1 MRAIPQWPGG
11 ISLVIPFK
19 ISHIAAALIG
29 VAVLGIGSPSGHA
42 AADPKDATVAPA
54 IREYQAVIAPI
65 LETHCYECH
74 GDGFDK
80 GKVAFDALDTDEK
93 ILKPDLWL
101 RVLNNTRA
109 GLMPAEK
116 KPRLSA
122 ADQAKLERWIKYG
135 VFKIDPQ
142 NPDPGRVTVR
152 RLNRVE
158 YRNTVRDLLGVDYN
172 TDHEFPPDDT
182 GFGFDNI
189 GDALTT
195 SPMLMEKYVAAAQTI
210 VGEAVPTAPRKP
222 IEQIVKGLSF
232 DGQAARTKWGK
243 RQLVFSEPAN
253 VGASFKTTL
262 AGSYRVKLDMQVN
275 GAYTPDPGKARILF
289 KIDGKEFLNQEF
301 AYHDE
306 KDYEFESTHK
316 WQPSDHQLA
325 IEVQP
330 TVPGEKKETII
341 DLFVNQVT
349 IEGPLEKA
357 HWVKTENYDRY
368 FPRPVPDGAK
378 QRHAYAKELLAAFA
392 QKAYRRPLSSQD
404 GDDTAERLANLA
416 EAYYREPGK
425 TFEQGVAHAMA
436 AVLSSPRFL
445 FKLEAP
451 ADHAL
456 DAQVADV
463 DEYSLASRLSYFLW
477 STMPDDELLALAA
490 RGELR
495 KQLPAQVKRMLADPR
510 VENLARN
517 FTGQWLQARD
527 VEGIASNPR
536 EVIVRD
542 AGEEESLRALRNA
555 WRAGDEATAKR
566 LADYIDKLVDSK
578 PELDKD
584 MRTAMR
590 RETEMFFGNLV
601 TEDRPVIELIDS
613 NYIFVNEK
621 LAALYGLPGVT
632 GPEMRKVMLPA
643 GSARGGVL
651 TQGSTLFVTS
661 NPDRTSP
668 VKRGLF
674 VLANFLGTPPP
685 PPPANVPA
693 LEASE
698 SDFKGH
704 DPVLRDILKKHRENP
719 ACASCHNRMDP
730 IGLAFENFNAFGMW
744 RDSERK
750 QPIAASGNLITGE
763 SFNSVTELK
772 RILSGDHRQEFYHT
786 LSRKLLT
793 YASGRGTE
801 YYDVETIDEIVNRLN
816 ASDGRFSALL
826 MGVIESAPFQKMR
839 TQATATVAN

>member
-1 MRAIPQWPGG
+1 
-11 ISLVIPFK
+11 VTPFK
-19 ISHIAAALIG
+19 FAIILVLAAPLGLAAAETK
-29 VAVLGIGSPSGHA
+29 
-42 AADPKDATVAPA
+42 DPTIA
-54 IREYQAVIAPI
+54 EYHSVIAPI

-74 GDGFDK
+74 GDGYDK
-80 GKVAFDALDTDEK
+80 GKIAFDTLDTDEK

-101 RVLNNTRA
+101 KVLNNTRA
-109 GLMPAEK
+109 GLMPAEQ

-122 ADQAKLERWIKYG
+122 AEQQKLERWIKYS
-135 VFKIDPQ
+135 VFKIDPR

-158 YRNTVRDLLGVDYN
+158 YRNTIHDLLGVDYN

-195 SPMLMEKYVAAAQTI
+195 SPMLMEKYVAAAQAI
-210 VGEAVPTAPRKP
+210 VSEAVPTAPRKP
-222 IEQIVKGLSF
+222 IEQVVKGMSF
-232 DGQAARTKWGK
+232 EGTGAGLKWGK
-243 RQLVFSEPAN
+243 RQLVFSAPAN
-253 VGASFKTTL
+253 VGTSFKTGI
-262 AGSYRVKLDMQVN
+262 AGTYRVKLDMEVN
-275 GAYTPDPGKARILF
+275 GAYTPDPGKARIIF

-306 KDYEFESTHK
+306 KAYEFESSHK
-316 WQPSDHQLA
+316 WQPSEHQLT
-325 IEVQP
+325 IELQP
-330 TVPGEKKETII
+330 TVPPEKKETII
-341 DLFVNQVT
+341 DLFVHKVT

-378 QRHAYAKELLAAFA
+378 QRRAYAAELLTAFA
-392 QKAYRRPLSSQD
+392 QKAYRRPLSD
-404 GDDTAERLANLA
+404 KEGDDDTGERLASLA

-425 TFEQGVAHAMA
+425 SFEQGVAHAMA

-451 ADHAL
+451 AAHAL
-456 DAQVADV
+456 NARVADV

-477 STMPDDELLALAA
+477 STMPDDELLDLAA

-495 KQLPAQVKRMLADPR
+495 KELPAQVKRMLADPR
-510 VENLARN
+510 AENLARN

-536 EVIVRD
+536 EVIIRD
-542 AGEEESLRALRNA
+542 AGEEESLRGLRNA
-555 WRAGDEATAKR
+555 WRSGDEATAKR
-566 LADYIDKLVDSK
+566 LAEYIDKLVDSK

-590 RETEMFFGNLV
+590 RETEMFFGHLV
-601 TEDRPVIELIDS
+601 TEDRPVVELIDS
-613 NYIFVNEK
+613 NYIFVNDK
-621 LAALYGLPGVT
+621 LAALYGMPGVT

-698 SDFKGH
+698 EDFKDH
-704 DPVLRDILKKHRENP
+704 DPVLRDVLKLHRENP

-730 IGLAFENFNAFGMW
+730 IGLAFENFNALGMW

-750 QPIAASGNLITGE
+750 QPIKAEGNLITGE
-763 SFNSVTELK
+763 SFNSVAELK
-772 RILSGDHRQEFYHT
+772 RILAGEHRQEFYAT

-801 YYDVETIDEIVNRLN
+801 YYDVETIDEIVKRLN
-816 ASDGRFSALL
+816 ANDGRFSALL

-839 TQATATVAN
+839 TEATATVAN